1 MNMSSIWHYDA
12 VKPSF
17 KELEGKIKTHVLIIG
32 GGIAGIM
39 CAYALNERGIDYV
52 LAEAEEICCGI
63 TKNTTAKVTSQ
74 HGLIYD
80 KLIKGAGLQKA
91 KMYLEANRNALDK
104 IRSLSEKIDCD
115 FEEKDSF
122 VYSVNDE
129 NKIRSEVSAVKK
141 LGFEAEFA
149 SALPLPFKTAGAVK
163 FKNQGQFNPL
173 KFLYGL
179 AENLNIYEHTRVR
192 ELRPDT
198 VIACKGE
205 IAADKIICATHFP
218 FINKHGLY
226 SLKMFQSRSYVTA
239 LENAPDVGGM
249 YVDEATKGM
258 SFRNYKNYLLIG
270 GGDHRTGKNGG
281 NWNELRDFAKKYYP
295 DAKEKYAWATQDC
308 MTLDGVPYIGLYSK
322 GTPDFYVTTGFNK
335 WGMTTSLA
343 AAEILA
349 DMVTGKN
356 NKYTPVFEP
365 SRSILKPQLAVN
377 AFEAAADLLT
387 FSKKRCPHLGCA
399 LKWNADERTWD
410 CPCHGSR
417 FKENGELIDN
427 PATGN
432 LP

>member
-1 MNMSSIWHYDA
+1 
-12 VKPSF
+12 
-17 KELEGKIKTHVLIIG
+17 
-32 GGIAGIM
+32 
-39 CAYALNERGIDYV
+39 
-52 LAEAEEICCGI
+52 
-63 TKNTTAKVTSQ
+63 
-74 HGLIYD
+74 
-80 KLIKGAGLQKA
+80 
-91 KMYLEANRNALDK
+91 
-104 IRSLSEKIDCD
+104 
-115 FEEKDSF
+115 
-122 VYSVNDE
+122 
-129 NKIRSEVSAVKK
+129 
-141 LGFEAEFA
+141 
-149 SALPLPFKTAGAVK
+149 
-163 FKNQGQFNPL
+163 
-173 KFLYGL
+173 
-179 AENLNIYEHTRVR
+179 
-192 ELRPDT
+192 
-198 VIACKGE
+198 
-205 IAADKIICATHFP
+205 
-218 FINKHGLY
+218 
-226 SLKMFQSRSYVTA
+226 
-239 LENAPDVGGM
+239 
-249 YVDEATKGM
+249 
-258 SFRNYKNYLLIG
+258 
-270 GGDHRTGKNGG
+270 
-281 NWNELRDFAKKYYP
+281 
-295 DAKEKYAWATQDC
+295 